1 MLALL
6 ATVLAMQ
13 PDSKVL
19 DVVSYAWAVLGAS
32 IGPTI
37 LVSLYWSRM
46 TVAGALSGILVGGST
61 IVLWSKMTGGI
72 FDLYA
77 LVPGFIFSLAAIF
90 CVSLFGKKTIDSSVI
105 EDFEIMEQQ
114 VSKAMSKNG

>member
-1 MLALL
+1 
-6 ATVLAMQ
+6 
-13 PDSKVL
+13 
-19 DVVSYAWAVLGAS
+19 
-32 IGPTI
+32 
-37 LVSLYWSRM
+37 M

-90 CVSLFGKKTIDSSVI
+90 SVSLLGKKTIDSSVI
-105 EDFEIMEQQ
+105 EKFEIMEQQ
-114 VSKAMSKNG
+114 VSRATQKNG